1 MRRLILPLP
10 TVTCLPTASAAAG
23 QDLGGAIGDS
33 LANAP
38 AIPGTNAGKL
48 EAKARLDRARVEN
61 NPTLRFD
68 SSYRAGRIDNCG
80 FFGIVAGKVSPFAMQ
95 ATAEMPI
102 YAGGR
107 ISSAI
112 KAESKLLQAKGMQTI
127 AA

>member
-1 MRRLILPLP
+1 MRRLILPLA
-10 TVTCLPTASAAAG
+10 TVTCLLTASAAAG
-23 QDLGGAIGDS
+23 HDLGGAIGDS

-38 AIPGTNAGKL
+38 AIPETNAGKL

-68 SSYRAGRIDNCG
+68 SSYRAGRIDIG
-80 FFGIVAGKVSPFAMQ
+80 GLFGIVAGNVSPFAMQ

-107 ISSAI
+107 IPSVI
-112 KAESKLLQAKGMQTI
+112 KAESKLLQAEGMQT
-127 AA
+127 AAV